1 MTWLKSS
8 LSRGKYRTAFA
19 IGFTLAK
26 RKLIMILFF
35 IILASLVAVRVWA
48 AVEYAKFL
56 DENPASREMLV
67 ARARRYGGALC

>member
-1 MTWLKSS
+1 
-8 LSRGKYRTAFA
+8 
-19 IGFTLAK
+19 
-26 RKLIMILFF
+26 MILFF
-35 IILASLVAVRVWA
+35 IILAALVAVRVWA